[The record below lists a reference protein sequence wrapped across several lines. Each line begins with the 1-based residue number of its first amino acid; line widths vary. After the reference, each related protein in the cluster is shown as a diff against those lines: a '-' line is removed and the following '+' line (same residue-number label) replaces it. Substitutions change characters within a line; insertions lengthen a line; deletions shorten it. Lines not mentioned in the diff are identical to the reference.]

1 MKLSAKQA
9 NIAYPNKSSEVLV
22 LEYRDKEI
30 RCDDLVLHRAPA
42 RPVLGRC
49 AAGRGKPM
57 QSAIV
62 GRLEG
67 SWAKAGRLKER
78 DKRDGTGHL

>member
-1 MKLSAKQA
+1 
-9 NIAYPNKSSEVLV
+9 
-22 LEYRDKEI
+22 
-30 RCDDLVLHRAPA
+30 
-42 RPVLGRC
+42 
-49 AAGRGKPM
+49 M

-67 SWAKAGRLKER
+67 SWAKAGQLNER